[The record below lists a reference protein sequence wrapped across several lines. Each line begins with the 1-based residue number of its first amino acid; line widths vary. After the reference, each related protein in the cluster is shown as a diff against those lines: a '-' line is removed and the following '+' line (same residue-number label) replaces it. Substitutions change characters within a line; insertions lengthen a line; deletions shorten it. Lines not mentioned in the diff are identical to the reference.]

1 MNQIPYANFLY
12 GWENLTRAPLQDMGP
27 FQVCY
32 EGQNNFESFKKN
44 SEWNA
49 EEKSRYVILI

>member
-12 GWENLTRAPLQDMGP
+12 GWENVNRAPFQDMGP

-44 SEWNA
+44 S
-49 EEKSRYVILI
+49 